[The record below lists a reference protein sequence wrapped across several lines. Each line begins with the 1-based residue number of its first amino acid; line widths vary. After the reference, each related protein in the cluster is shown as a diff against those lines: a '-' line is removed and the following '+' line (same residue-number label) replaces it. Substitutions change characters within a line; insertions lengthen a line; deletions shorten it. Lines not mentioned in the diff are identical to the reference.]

1 MDKYKVL
8 KFSKEN
14 LEDSIAGLSGIKPM
28 LQNLVREIN
37 GRNKKQADFD
47 VKQME
52 EHFKTAINAMI
63 TVLMMMDNMDGSE
76 VEQ

>member
-14 LEDSIAGLSGIKPM
+14 LEDSIAALSGIKPM

-37 GRNKKQADFD
+37 GMNKEQADFD
-47 VKQME
+47 VKEMD
-52 EHFKTAINAMI
+52 EHFETAINAMV
-63 TVLMMMDNMDGSE
+63 TMLVFMENQD
-76 VEQ
+76 

>member
-1 MDKYKVL
+1 MDTLESGCRAVMDKYKVL

-47 VKQME
+47 VKEMVTMLVFME
-52 EHFKTAINAMI
+52 NK
-63 TVLMMMDNMDGSE
+63 D
-76 VEQ
+76 